1 MVTRRSMLVG
11 SAAVLGAL
19 SVGTGTATAAGGRNR
34 QVALTTALAQGAVI
48 GFPLPGGLTCPVPYL
63 SRAAWGANES
73 WRFPNGYED
82 WPPEHHPVQALT
94 VHHTGFAAS
103 ADPAETI
110 RTIYRQQA
118 LTSAQGGIQGWG
130 DIGYNLL
137 IDAAG
142 VVYEGRHSGSAFP
155 IFGPTNRLMTTG
167 AHVQYYNTGNIG
179 VCLLGYLNDAP
190 PSQAAQDSLVTVLAY
205 LAAVAGVNPLG
216 TVNYYNPVPR
226 PNGTHSTATVLG
238 VSGHRNWVATDC
250 PGHALYP
257 LLGGIRQRA
266 AAAMPSAPQPSQSE
280 PAPTTQNPPQPT
292 DTGQPTPT
300 TTQDPPQPTD
310 TGQPTQTATQNPPQ
324 PAPTTQN
331 PPPPG
336 GGGSS
341 ASERGGDE
349 YVPAARIA
357 SPSQFPTVAPSP
369 TSTVD
374 GVATATTPSA
384 RATLRLTAPP
394 TAPVASGVTADTPG
408 WGVTATAVG
417 VTVAGALGGWWWKRR
432 RTASTTPTP
441 DGPDSSIMEAS
452 TPSPAPADQ
461 PTTGQSIVD
470 EPPTQPSPV
479 DEPAI
484 QASPVDEPSA
494 GQSTVDE
501 SHE

>member
-1 MVTRRSMLVG
+1 MR
-11 SAAVLGAL
+11 
-19 SVGTGTATAAGGRNR
+19 TG
-34 QVALTTALAQGAVI
+34 Q
-48 GFPLPGGLTCPVPYL
+48 
-63 SRAAWGANES
+63 
-73 WRFPNGYED
+73 
-82 WPPEHHPVQALT
+82 PEHHPVQALT

-118 LTSAQGGIQGWG
+118 LTSARGGIQGWG

-257 LLGGIRQRA
+257 LLGGIRQRV
-266 AAAMPSAPQPSQSE
+266 AAAMPSAPEPSQSQ
-280 PAPTTQNPPQPT
+280 PTPTTQNPPQPT

-349 YVPAARIA
+349 YVPAARVA

-374 GVATATTPSA
+374 GVATGDAVGSGDPKIDSSAHRPGGQRCYRRHPRLGSHCHRSRRHGGGSA
-384 RATLRLTAPP
+384 RRL
-394 TAPVASGVTADTPG
+394 VVETPANRLHHAHAG
-408 WGVTATAVG
+408 WTR
-417 VTVAGALGGWWWKRR
+417 LLHNGGFN
-432 RTASTTPTP
+432 S
-441 DGPDSSIMEAS
+441 
-452 TPSPAPADQ
+452 SPAPADQ

-479 DEPAI
+479 DEPAV